1 MESRSFFSSREE
13 LSKAGIHV
21 NRQSGIDW
29 NNTSGAS
36 SVVISGGYEDDEDF
50 DNKSSDVS
58 SSSHSDS
65 DDEEVKKLIQTL
77 KFSLGMQNGTTVKM
91 NTMYTF
97 PVKAH

>member
-50 DNKSSDVS
+50 GDIIIGNSP
-58 SSSHSDS
+58 
-65 DDEEVKKLIQTL
+65 L
-77 KFSLGMQNGTTVKM
+77 TTSK
-91 NTMYTF
+91 
-97 PVKAH
+97 